1 MNNHPIG
8 IIDSGIGG
16 LSIAQ
21 AIWQQLPQESTIFLA
36 DHQFLP
42 YSGRSIQTINQRLV
56 KIINYLVNQNCK
68 AIVIACNTIT
78 TSSIDFLRSIYKLP
92 FIGTVPAIKPAIE
105 KNLKENILVLA
116 TQATANS
123 QYHKNMIKAL
133 DKQGKITAIACP
145 GLAEAIETGN
155 QVKIIK
161 EFKTHLTKV
170 NQNYS
175 AVVLGCTH
183 YILIKDIIKKTLP
196 PHTLI
201 IEPSQAIAKQTQAIL
216 KKNNLF
222 TNAKNSKHVFLT
234 TKNSNKVSKTA
245 SKFLHKSIIF
255 TKCNL

>member
-21 AIWQQLPQESTIFLA
+21 TIYQQLPQESTIFLA

-42 YSGRSIQTINQRLV
+42 YSGKSIQIINQRLV
-56 KIINYLVNQNCK
+56 KIINYLVNKNCK
-68 AIVIACNTIT
+68 VIVVACNTIT

-116 TQATANS
+116 TEATVNS
-123 QYHKNMIKAL
+123 QYHQDIIKSL
-133 DKQGKITAIACP
+133 DKKGKIAAIACP
-145 GLAEAIETGN
+145 GLAEAIEVGN
-155 QVKIIK
+155 QQGIIK
-161 EFKTHLTKV
+161 EFKKHLKKA

-183 YILIKDIIKKTLP
+183 YILIKNLIKKILP

-216 KKNNLF
+216 KQHNLF
-222 TNAKNSKHVFLT
+222 TSVKNPKHVFLT
-234 TKNSNKVSKTA
+234 TKNPNQASTTA
-245 SKFLHKSIIF
+245 SKLLHKSIIF